1 MYCRV
6 HSGLKNLSLLKLA
19 SYKSVLMARSIL
31 TEEELRRYSRNIILP
46 DIGEA
51 GQQKLKKAKVLV
63 IGAGGLGSP
72 ALLYLAATGIGHIGI
87 IDSDKVELSNLQR
100 QIIHETGDISR
111 PKAESARDALH
122 DLNPLVHVESHTFRL
137 TEKNAAAL
145 IPEYDIIL
153 DGSDNIGTRF
163 LVNDTCHAA
172 KKSLVSGAIVGFQ
185 GQVSV
190 FKSHIPGN
198 NPCYRCLYPEP
209 PPEDAMPSCA
219 ENGVFSPLGG
229 IMGSLMAAEAIK
241 ELTGAGESLSGYVLL
256 VDLLKNNFRKVK
268 LNRDSECSAC
278 NG

>member
-1 MYCRV
+1 M
-6 HSGLKNLSLLKLA
+6 SP
-19 SYKSVLMARSIL
+19 SIL
-31 TEEELRRYSRNIILP
+31 TNAELRRYSRNIVLP
-46 DIGEA
+46 EIGEG
-51 GQQKLKKAKVLV
+51 GQEKLKKAKVLV

-72 ALLYLAATGIGHIGI
+72 ALLYLAASGVGHIGI

-111 PKAESARDALH
+111 PKAESALDALH
-122 DLNPLVHVESHTFRL
+122 DLNPLVQAESYPLRL
-137 TEKNAAAL
+137 AAENAAEL
-145 IPEYDIIL
+145 ISAYDIIL
-153 DGSDNIGTRF
+153 DGSDNIETRF
-163 LVNDTCHAA
+163 LVNDKCYAA
-172 KKSLVSGAIVGFQ
+172 KKILVSAAIVGFQ

-209 PPEDAMPSCA
+209 PPEDAMPNCA

-241 ELTGAGESLSGYVLL
+241 ELLGVGESLSGYILMA
-256 VDLLKNNFRKVK
+256 DLLKNGFRKVK
-268 LNRDSECSAC
+268 LNKDSECSVC